1 MLITEYFSAPLNFAP
16 DCLTSVP
23 APKKN
28 TDLERCF
35 YANTE
40 NDQAVTA
47 RKASKTGTFPS
58 RDPVR

>member
-16 DCLTSVP
+16 DCLTSAP

-40 NDQAVTA
+40 NDQPVTA